1 MNYKIILI
9 LFILVSC
16 SPIERKV
23 NINFKQSFSNSGFT
37 LVFNDTDF
45 NEKRISKKID
55 QRSLTVF
62 QKNMRSNTN
71 VKVTNLLNNKS
82 IIAIVGEKSDY
93 PLFYNSVITK
103 RIADEIELNIKEPY
117 ISIIEINENTTFVAN
132 KTKTFEEE
140 RVVAEKAPVDEIG
153 IKDLSSI
160 KIKKVDKNIKKKD
173 FKYVIKIA
181 DFYFIETAKNLKKRI
196 KNELNVNNVKINELS
211 KTEFRVYLG
220 PYDNLKKI
228 KEIYEKILKLEFEN
242 IEILKL

>member
-9 LFILVSC
+9 LFILISC

>member
-9 LFILVSC
+9 LFILISC

-196 KNELNVNNVKINELS
+196 KNELNVNNVKINEIS